1 MSTTA
6 QSAQSWLSDKNPT
19 APEVQLVLTKL
30 EARIEEWSGSED
42 KIQGSIEAALIL
54 QSYID
59 TGADSSPAASQ
70 AEPNLDSSQL
80 IPHAE
85 PIELEEAIKQ
95 QTFAALKA
103 QLGKTL

>member
-6 QSAQSWLSDKNPT
+6 QSAQSWLSDKKPT
-19 APEVQLVLTKL
+19 APEVQSVLAKL
-30 EARIEEWSGSED
+30 EARIEEWSGDDD

-54 QSYID
+54 QTYLD
-59 TGADSSPAASQ
+59 TGADASPPSQ
-70 AEPNLDSSQL
+70 AEANLDNSQL

-85 PIELEEAIKQ
+85 PIELEESIKQ